1 MFLLLGKDFIEQNW
15 LIFLLQIQFEKI
27 GILLLMLYN
36 LVRKKYGISAVK
48 SFNRIFLQRKDDCDV
63 PVSKQVETE
72 FYVVELFV
80 CGTGL
85 EDLN

>member
-1 MFLLLGKDFIEQNW
+1 
-15 LIFLLQIQFEKI
+15 
-27 GILLLMLYN
+27 MLYN